1 MISCTQP
8 GARSGSKEPRASGM
22 TSGGGEVAAC
32 VSSGNRGVARR
43 VTGSSLPGSRRRMS
57 LSREVFQDTSRGL
70 GQREAFLIYL
80 TRCDALDS
88 KEIRTHLAFSQA
100 VRRVMRRFL
109 WSREVLLNIPRRQTC
124 RPIGTALR

>member
-43 VTGSSLPGSRRRMS
+43 ATGSSLPGSRRRMS

-70 GQREAFLIYL
+70 GQREAFLIYHL
-80 TRCDALDS
+80 TDLSIQTNKANMPSVFVQL
-88 KEIRTHLAFSQA
+88 LAGLF
-100 VRRVMRRFL
+100 
-109 WSREVLLNIPRRQTC
+109 
-124 RPIGTALR
+124 